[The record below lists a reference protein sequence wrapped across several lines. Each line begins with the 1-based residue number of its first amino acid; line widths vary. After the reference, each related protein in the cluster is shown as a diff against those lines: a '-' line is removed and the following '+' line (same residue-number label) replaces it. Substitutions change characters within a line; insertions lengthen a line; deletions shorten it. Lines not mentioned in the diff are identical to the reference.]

1 MITSIKNFLRRRS
14 APTEKGVIEA
24 YDIWSEN
31 YDLQPGNLM
40 LDLDNE
46 IFGNLLT
53 RLHLENKVIAD
64 IGCGTGRHWKKLYSR
79 KPSLVAGF
87 DVSAGMLKNLILKYP
102 GAVTRQITDNRFAN
116 VPDACFDVIVT
127 TLTIAHIQDID
138 EAIAAWSRILRPG
151 GDLII
156 TDFHPETLAKGGTRS
171 FTRHGKTF
179 SVVNYIHPLGEVIRT
194 FHKYNLMVYTKAERN
209 IDERVRHYY
218 ASQNALPVYER
229 FRGTPVIYGMHLR
242 KTHAAQ

>member
-1 MITSIKNFLRRRS
+1 MVTSIKKFWRRKS

-24 YDIWSEN
+24 YDIWSEH
-31 YDLQPGNLM
+31 YDSQPGNLM
-40 LDLDNE
+40 LALDNE
-46 IFGNLLT
+46 IFSALLT
-53 RLHLENKVIAD
+53 RLHLENKMIAD

-79 KPSLVAGF
+79 KPSVVAGF

-102 GAVTRQITDNRFAN
+102 GAVTRQIIDNRFAN

-127 TLTIAHIQDID
+127 TLTIAHIADID

-156 TDFHPETLAKGGTRS
+156 TDFHPETLAKGGSRS
-171 FTRHGKTF
+171 FTHRGKTL
-179 SVVNYIHPLGEVIRT
+179 SVVNYIHPLDEVIGT
-194 FHKYNLMVYTKAERN
+194 FRKHNLVLQVKVERS

-218 ASQNALPVYER
+218 AAQNALPVYEQ
-229 FRGTPVIYGMHLR
+229 FKGTPVIYGMHLR